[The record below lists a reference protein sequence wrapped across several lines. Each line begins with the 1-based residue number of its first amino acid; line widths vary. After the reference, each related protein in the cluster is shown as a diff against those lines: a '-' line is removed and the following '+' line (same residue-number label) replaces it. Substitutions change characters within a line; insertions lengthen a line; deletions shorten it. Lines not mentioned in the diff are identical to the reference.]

1 MPMAVFTKNAS
12 PSGRRTNF
20 DDAIERAELNAAAYA
35 ENLQCRYLG
44 LAQVYAMVDE
54 PVAGAE
60 VFSLMRDSDLAP
72 SDYLDTF
79 FDTSSER
86 QQR

>member
-12 PSGRRTNF
+12 PSGRRTTS
-20 DDAIERAELNAAAYA
+20 RAELNAAAYA